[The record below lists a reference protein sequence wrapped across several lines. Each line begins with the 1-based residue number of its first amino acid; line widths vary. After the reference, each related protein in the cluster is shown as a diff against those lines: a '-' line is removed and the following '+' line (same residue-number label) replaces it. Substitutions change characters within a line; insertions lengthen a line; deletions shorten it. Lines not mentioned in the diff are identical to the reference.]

1 MTDIAKLAIQAETNG
16 VTKAQGEL
24 DKLSTSAGKAE
35 TSTKKLTTQ
44 NGKAEKASSSFG
56 GASRNLSFQLNQ
68 VAQQGAVTGNY
79 LGALA
84 IQLPDMLLSFGTLGI
99 LVGAAAGVMA
109 GPLLTALQDNEESTA
124 DLSDEIK
131 DLTDNYKN
139 ATVAQK
145 AFYAKET
152 TEKLEEEIK
161 KRDEASK
168 TLREYTG
175 WLEKQQALIDK
186 PKKIQGF
193 SYAGSTPEEVA
204 KRQEDGAARQ
214 LASLKKLEGMV
225 LEQQSILDTSNMK
238 IEKYNSLIADPT
250 GGTETRTQ
258 AIRDINAELV
268 EQLAV
273 LTLND
278 AQLLKRQLVLNNATD
293 AEITSALA
301 MQSSIE
307 KIEAETEALKKQ
319 EALRASLSSQIANI
333 EIQQADPAERA
344 RLQFEKRN
352 EVIQLSNDEL
362 NLSQERYDQLRTQN
376 AEKLAADLIAIES
389 RTQEQKSG
397 ILSAEQQKTL
407 GYTGQFFGNLADIAK
422 EGGKE
427 QFDNYKALASTQAL
441 ISASMAVL
449 GVLGDPAIPTIA
461 KPVFATAMAGLAT
474 VQIAAINQQEYQSAR
489 AMGGQVNSGNSYLV
503 GESGPEIVHMNGN
516 GNVQAN
522 HNLGGGENNVTVNV
536 NIQSGVTKAELAGLL
551 PSINQSV
558 YNQVFAAIN
567 GGGTASQAVRR
578 RA

>member
-1 MTDIAKLAIQAETNG
+1 MQSE
-16 VTKAQGEL
+16 
-24 DKLSTSAGKAE
+24 
-35 TSTKKLTTQ
+35 
-44 NGKAEKASSSFG
+44 
-56 GASRNLSFQLNQ
+56 
-68 VAQQGAVTGNY
+68 
-79 LGALA
+79 
-84 IQLPDMLLSFGTLGI
+84 
-99 LVGAAAGVMA
+99 
-109 GPLLTALQDNEESTA
+109 
-124 DLSDEIK
+124 
-131 DLTDNYKN
+131 
-139 ATVAQK
+139 
-145 AFYAKET
+145 
-152 TEKLEEEIK
+152 
-161 KRDEASK
+161 
-168 TLREYTG
+168 
-175 WLEKQQALIDK
+175 
-186 PKKIQGF
+186 
-193 SYAGSTPEEVA
+193 
-204 KRQEDGAARQ
+204 
-214 LASLKKLEGMV
+214 LASLQGVELSRSEKIAEIEERRGKILEAIEEMQSRISGG
-225 LEQQSILDTSNMK
+225 LAKEQEETIQGI
-238 IEKYNSLIADPT
+238 NSK
-250 GGTETRTQ
+250 
-258 AIRDINAELV
+258 LV
-268 EQLAV
+268 EQLAT
-273 LTLND
+273 LTLSNSEM
-278 AQLLKRQLVLNNATD
+278 LKRELVLNNATD
-293 AEITSALA
+293 AEIASALA

-376 AEKLAADLIAIES
+376 AEKLAADLIAIEK

-397 ILSAEQQKTL
+397 ILSAEQQKTM
-407 GYTGQFFGNLADIAK
+407 GYTAQFFGNLADIAK

-461 KPVFATAMAGLAT
+461 KPFFAGAMAGLAA
-474 VQIAAINQQEYQSAR
+474 VQIAAINKQEYQGAR
-489 AMGGQVNSGNSYLV
+489 AMGGQVSSGNSYLV
-503 GESGPEIVHMNGN
+503 GENGPEIVHMNGN

-522 HNLGGGENNVTVNV
+522 HNLGGGDNNVTVNV

>member
-1 MTDIAKLAIQAETNG
+1 MTDIAKLAIQAETKG
-16 VTKAQGEL
+16 VTQAQGQL

-35 TSTKKLTTQ
+35 KSTKSMAIES
-44 NGKAEKASSSFG
+44 GKAEKASNGFS

-109 GPLLTALQDNEESTA
+109 GPLLTALQDNEKGTE

-145 AFYAKET
+145 AFFARENAD
-152 TEKLEEEIK
+152 KLEEEIK
-161 KRDEASK
+161 KRDEANK
-168 TLREYTG
+168 KIGEYTK
-175 WLEKQQALIDK
+175 WLE
-186 PKKIQGF
+186 
-193 SYAGSTPEEVA
+193 TA
-204 KRQEDGAARQ
+204 KRNLDNLQPSIGKWGDATSSDQMLKRQ
-214 LASLKKLEGMV
+214 AKLNANISELSALLNDQQVQFDNAS
-225 LEQQSILDTSNMK
+225 IR
-238 IEKYNSLIADPT
+238 IEKYNNLIADPT
-250 GGTETRTQ
+250 GGTEARAK
-258 AIRDINAELV
+258 AIRDINNELV
-268 EQLAV
+268 EQLAQ

-278 AQLLKRQLVLNNATD
+278 SELLQRQLILNRATD
-293 AEITSALA
+293 AEIASALA
-301 MQSSIE
+301 MQGSIE

-319 EALRASLSSQIANI
+319 EALRSSLSSQLASI
-333 EIQQADPAERA
+333 EVQQADPAERA
-344 RLQFEKRN
+344 RLQFERRN

-376 AEKLAADLIAIES
+376 AEKLSADLIAIEN
-389 RTQEQKSG
+389 RTQEQKSQ

-407 GYTGQFFGNLADIAK
+407 GYTGQFFGNLAEIAK
-422 EGGKE
+422 QGGKE

-441 ISASMAVL
+441 ISASLAVL
-449 GVLGDPAIPTIA
+449 GVLGDPSIPTIA
-461 KPVFATAMAGLAT
+461 KPVFATAMAGLAA
-474 VQIAAINQQEYQSAR
+474 VQIAAINKQEYQGAR
-489 AMGGQVNSGNSYLV
+489 AMGGQVSSGNSYLV
-503 GESGPEIVHMNGN
+503 GENGPEIVHMNGN

-567 GGGTASQAVRR
+567 GGGSASQAVRR